1 MENPHANPGVPML
14 EHDLQMV
21 ALAHVNLQEGIS
33 YQGDGISKPQI
44 LVMFESGMVFI
55 MALPHYHIG
64 HGS

>member
-1 MENPHANPGVPML
+1 MQIQGFRCWNMI
-14 EHDLQMV
+14 QMV

>member
-1 MENPHANPGVPML
+1 M

-21 ALAHVNLQEGIS
+21 AIAHVNLQEGIS

-44 LVMFESGMVFI
+44 LVMLESGMVLI